1 MHISRLVSTAQLV
14 HTGVT
19 YDVAAGSS
27 FGLGRE
33 TGSDTAAR
41 PLDEVLTLHRVVDK
55 YSSSM
60 YNCTGLL
67 FYTVGVVA
75 AYPCSC
81 VCLLKIR
88 AQQQPQRLQL
98 EHSGVLGRARAH

>member
-19 YDVAAGSS
+19 YDVAAGCS

-41 PLDEVLTLHRVVDK
+41 PLDEVLTLHRVVNINPL
-55 YSSSM
+55 SM
-60 YNCTGLL
+60 YKCTGLL
-67 FYTVGVVA
+67 F
-75 AYPCSC
+75 
-81 VCLLKIR
+81 
-88 AQQQPQRLQL
+88 
-98 EHSGVLGRARAH
+98 